1 MKDCRCMEP
10 GKHTYVQG
18 TSKRDT
24 IVKAISIHTQT
35 RTDAHTLM
43 KSVSAVQPAST
54 YRQIMNVW

>member
-1 MKDCRCMEP
+1 MEP

-43 KSVSAVQPAST
+43 SAVQPAST

>member
-1 MKDCRCMEP
+1 MEP